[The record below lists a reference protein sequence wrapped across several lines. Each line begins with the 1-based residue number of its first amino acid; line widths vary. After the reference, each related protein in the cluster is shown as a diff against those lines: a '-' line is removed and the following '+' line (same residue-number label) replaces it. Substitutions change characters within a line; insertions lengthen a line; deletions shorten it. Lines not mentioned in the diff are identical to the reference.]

1 MKRDDVLT
9 IGGVILGLTG
19 AFLLGRSRVAKAA
32 DEDIE
37 EGAEELKALDPTL
50 TDEEAKAAAAA
61 TLAAEAL
68 LRAQQAE
75 AQAQLDALA
84 ALVSQ
89 AEQVLATAQS
99 EAILH
104 PEDTAAILAAEQ
116 AEAQAQ
122 ADREE
127 LEREWTN
134 ALNSATTEVQT
145 AERAAEVAVGAYLA
159 ATRNVGIWEDTLKRD
174 EVLLRD
180 ALDKFGVSIYEPHI
194 PLEPEERERLAR
206 LITNL
211 QTFIIPEDRANIEKW
226 RHIEMRTKTDANAA
240 ITSANLIVERVLT
253 LTADVRL
260 LGILLALAYRT
271 DGIAIAVRT
280 KLGELQAKIID

>member
-1 MKRDDVLT
+1 VKRDDILT
-9 IGGVILGLTG
+9 GIGVALGLGGVY
-19 AFLLGRSRVAKAA
+19 LLGRSTAAKAA

-37 EGAEELKALDPTL
+37 EGAEELQILDPTL
-50 TDEEAKAAAAA
+50 TDEEAKAAAASA
-61 TLAAEAL
+61 LAAEAL

-75 AQAQLDALA
+75 VEARLDELASLLTQTEQALA
-84 ALVSQ
+84 AAQ
-89 AEQVLATAQS
+89 AA
-99 EAILH
+99 AILH
-104 PEDTAAILAAEQ
+104 PEDAAAILAAEQ
-116 AEAQAQ
+116 VEAQAQ

-159 ATRNVGIWEDTLKRD
+159 AKRNVGIWEDALKRD
-174 EVLLRD
+174 EALLQD
-180 ALDKFGVSIYEPHI
+180 ALAQFGVSVYEPQI
-194 PLEPEERERLAR
+194 LLPPEERERLAQ

-211 QTFIIPEDRANIEKW
+211 QTFKIPEDKANIEKW
-226 RHIEMRTKTDANAA
+226 RQVESRTADDANAA
-240 ITSANLIVERVLT
+240 IASANLIVERVLT

-271 DGIAIAVRT
+271 DGIAIAVRA